1 MKQYFALAS
10 LLVSV
15 AVHANDIDPN
25 NFEREHFSSS
35 MTRAQVLARE
45 HQPYLVGIDTDAAGR
60 VVTDPTSTP
69 RAEVAAETIEA
80 SRLGLNAW
88 GGHDA
93 RMGTPSQEEE
103 VHVAGEHAAGRAGP
117 TG

>member
-15 AVHANDIDPN
+15 AVHANDIDPF

-45 HQPYLVGIDTDAAGR
+45 QQPYLVGIDTDTAGR
-60 VVTDPTSTP
+60 VVTDPTVTP
-69 RAEVAAETIEA
+69 RAEVAAETVEA

-93 RMGTPSQEEE
+93 RMGTPWQEDE
-103 VHVAGEHAAGRAGP
+103 VHSAGAHAVGR
-117 TG
+117 TGTTS